1 MGKVESGS
9 AGEDGG
15 KGLRVGAAPG
25 GVPTP
30 MEAPAGVAA
39 NRAGSSP
46 MSSSRK
52 EWRAVSEHQPIRSP
66 GNEVRI

>member
-1 MGKVESGS
+1 MQRLRWGS
-9 AGEDGG
+9 TREGG
-15 KGLRVGAAPG
+15 SEFGAAPSG
-25 GVPTP
+25 SDS

-52 EWRAVSEHQPIRSP
+52 EWRAVSEHQSIRSP
-66 GNEVRI
+66 GNEVRNQI